1 MSKLFIAASVLCGA
15 LVLSACQQPQQV
27 AVKTAQPVKADLY
40 KPDTAFPEL
49 FAAVQTQMIFSD
61 SKTFVDATPKQNP
74 AEIAALY
81 QTEKNKSNFVLKA
94 FVEQHFDLPSPLPV
108 TKVMQEANMQQHL
121 REHWVNLVRS
131 SQKAASQ
138 STLIDLPHSFVV
150 PGGRFRE
157 MFYWDSYFTMLGLL
171 RSGQDELVKG
181 MIDNFAYLIDT
192 YGYIPNGNRS
202 YFLTRSQPPFF
213 ALMLNAYAEK
223 HGAQSVQ
230 QYLPQLEREYKFW
243 MDGQG
248 AQIVPGYKQ
257 VAPGYKGQHLI
268 VSAQGDLLNRY
279 YGNANKPRTE
289 AYNKELGWAQ
299 ALPEAERNDF
309 YNQLLAACESG
320 WDFSSRWFADGKTKT
335 TINTLDVIPV
345 DLSSLLY
352 VMEKTLADMHGQLQH
367 IKEADFYTKRAIQ
380 RKNMIAKYHYDQVTG
395 TYQDYNL
402 ATGKRTGQ
410 LTAATVFPLYVKA
423 ATPETATS
431 VASFVEQKLLMPG
444 GLVTSLT
451 PSGEQWD
458 FPNGWAP
465 LQYLAVQ
472 GLLNYQ
478 HEKLG
483 LEIAKRWLA
492 LNEKVYASDGKMMEK
507 YNVVDTQVKAGGG
520 NYPNQDGFGW
530 TNGVD
535 LVFYDL
541 LAQRAQQ

>member
-1 MSKLFIAASVLCGA
+1 MSRVFIVISVLCGA
-15 LVLSACQQPQQV
+15 LVLSACQQPQQTT
-27 AVKTAQPVKADLY
+27 AKTVQLAKVDLY

-49 FAAVQTQMIFSD
+49 FATVQTQMIFAD
-61 SKTFVDATPKQNP
+61 SKTFVDATPKQSP
-74 AEIAALY
+74 TKIAALY
-81 QTEKNKSNFVLKA
+81 QAEKSKPDFVLKA
-94 FVEQHFDLPSPLPV
+94 FVEQHFDLPPPLPLTHV
-108 TKVMQEANMQQHL
+108 TQEADMKSHL
-121 REHWVNLVRS
+121 QNHWVNLVRDP
-131 SQKAASQ
+131 QKTAIH
-138 STLIDLPHSFVV
+138 STLIPLPHPYVV

-171 RSGQDELVKG
+171 RSGQDELAKG

-213 ALMLNAYAEK
+213 VLMLQAYAAQ
-223 HGAQSVQ
+223 HGQQSVQ
-230 QYLPQLEREYKFW
+230 QYLPQLEKEYSFW

-248 AQIVPGYKQ
+248 AIVS
-257 VAPGYKGQHLI
+257 AGYKGKHLI
-268 VSAQGDLLNRY
+268 ATQNGDLLNRY
-279 YGNANKPRTE
+279 YGNANAPRTE
-289 AYNKELGWAQ
+289 AYNKELTWAQ
-299 ALPEAERNDF
+299 ALPEAQRQVF

-367 IKEADFYTKRAIQ
+367 INEADFYRKRAAQ
-380 RKNMIAKYHYDQVTG
+380 RKNMIAKYHYDELTG
-395 TYQDYNL
+395 TYQDFNY

-410 LTAATVFPLYVKA
+410 MTAAMAFPLYVNA
-423 ATPETATS
+423 ATPETAAR
-431 VASFVEQKLLMPG
+431 VATFIEQKLLMPG
-444 GLVTSLT
+444 GVVTSLT
-451 PSGEQWD
+451 ASGEQWD
-458 FPNGWAP
+458 YPNGWAP

-478 HEKLG
+478 QDKLG

-535 LVFYDL
+535 VVFYDL
-541 LAQRAQQ
+541 LAPRALQ

>member
-1 MSKLFIAASVLCGA
+1 MSRVLFAAGALCGA
-15 LVLSACQQPQQV
+15 LVLSACQQPPQAATKAAP
-27 AVKTAQPVKADLY
+27 AVPVGADLY

-49 FAAVQTQMIFSD
+49 FAAVQTQMIFAD

-74 AEIAALY
+74 VEIAALY
-81 QTEKNKSNFVLKA
+81 QAQKNKPDFALKA
-94 FVEQHFDLPSPLPV
+94 FVEQHFDLPPPLPV
-108 TKVMQEANMQQHL
+108 TKVTQETDMQQHL
-121 REHWVNLVRS
+121 RNHWVNLVRS
-131 SQKAASQ
+131 SQKTASR
-138 STLIDLPHSFVV
+138 STLIDLPHPFVV

-157 MFYWDSYFTMLGLL
+157 MFYWDTYFTMLGLM

-181 MIDNFAYLIDT
+181 MLDNFAHLIDT

-213 ALMLNAYAEK
+213 ALMLNAYAAK
-223 HGAQSVQ
+223 NGTQSVQ

-248 AQIVPGYKQ
+248 AQ
-257 VAPGYKGQHLI
+257 VAAGYKGQHLM

-279 YGNANKPRTE
+279 YGNANKPRSE

-299 ALPEAERNDF
+299 ALPESERNGF
-309 YNQLLAACESG
+309 YNNLLAACESG
-320 WDFSSRWFADGKTKT
+320 WDFSSRWFADGKSKT
-335 TINTLDVIPV
+335 TINTLDIIPV

-352 VMEKTLADMHGQLQH
+352 VMEKTLADIHSQLH
-367 IKEADFYTKRAIQ
+367 HVSAADFYTKRAAQ
-380 RKNMIAKYHYDQVTG
+380 RKAMIGKYHFDPATG
-395 TYQDYNL
+395 TYQDYNI

-410 LTAATVFPLYVKA
+410 LTAAMVFPLFVGA
-423 ATPETATS
+423 ATPE
-431 VASFVEQKLLMPG
+431 VAVRVADFVGKKLLMPG
-444 GLVTSLT
+444 GVVTSLT
-451 PSGEQWD
+451 ASGEQWD
-458 FPNGWAP
+458 YPNGWAP

-472 GLLNYQ
+472 GLLNYKQ
-478 HEKLG
+478 ETLG

-541 LAQRAQQ
+541 LAAQPKQ

>member
-1 MSKLFIAASVLCGA
+1 MRRVLIATGALCGA
-15 LVLSACQQPQQV
+15 LALAACQQPQQ
-27 AVKTAQPVKADLY
+27 ATAKAATPVKVDLY
-40 KPDTAFPEL
+40 KPDAAFPEL
-49 FAAVQTQMIFSD
+49 FAAVQTQMIFAD
-61 SKTFVDATPKQNP
+61 SKTFVDATPKQHP

-81 QTEKNKSNFVLKA
+81 QAEKAKPGFDLKA
-94 FVEQHFDLPSPLPV
+94 FVEHHFELPPPLPV
-108 TKVMQEANMQQHL
+108 TRVTQEADMKQHL
-121 REHWVNLVRS
+121 HDHWVNLVRS
-131 SQKAASQ
+131 SQKTASY
-138 STLIDLPHSFVV
+138 STLIDLPHPFVV

-171 RSGQDELVKG
+171 SSGQDELTKG

-223 HGAQSVQ
+223 QGAQSVQ
-230 QYLPQLEREYKFW
+230 HYLPQLEREYQFW

-248 AQIVPGYKQ
+248 AQVAPGYKQ
-257 VAPGYKGQHLI
+257 VAPGYRGQHLI

-299 ALPEAERNDF
+299 VLPDAERNDF

-335 TINTLDVIPV
+335 TINTLDLIPV

-352 VMEKTLADMHGQLQH
+352 VMEKTLADMHGQARH
-367 IKEADFYTKRAIQ
+367 IKEADFYRKRAAQ
-380 RKNMIAKYHYDQVTG
+380 RKIIIAKFHYDEATG
-395 TYQDYNL
+395 TYQDYNI

-410 LTAATVFPLYVKA
+410 LTAAMMFPLYVGA
-423 ATPETATS
+423 ATPETAAR
-431 VASFVEQKLLMPG
+431 VAKFVEQKLLMPG
-444 GLVTSLT
+444 GVVTSLT
-451 PSGEQWD
+451 ASGEQWD

-465 LQYLAVQ
+465 LQYIAVQ

-478 HEKLG
+478 HERLG
-483 LEIAKRWLA
+483 REIAKRWLA

-541 LAQRAQQ
+541 LQAEKH

>member
-1 MSKLFIAASVLCGA
+1 MAAGALWGA
-15 LVLSACQQPQQV
+15 LVLSSCQQPQQATAK
-27 AVKTAQPVKADLY
+27 AVPPVKADLY

-49 FAAVQTQMIFSD
+49 FAAVQTQMIFAD
-61 SKTFVDATPKQNP
+61 SKTFVDASPKQNP
-74 AEIAALY
+74 GEIAALY
-81 QTEKNKSNFVLKA
+81 QSEKSKQHFALKA
-94 FVEQHFDLPSPLPV
+94 FVEQHFDLPPPLPV
-108 TKVMQEANMQQHL
+108 TRVAQETDMKSHL
-121 REHWVNLVRS
+121 QNHWANLVRDP
-131 SQKAASQ
+131 QKTASY
-138 STLIDLPHSFVV
+138 STLIPLPHPYVV

-157 MFYWDSYFTMLGLL
+157 MFYWDTYFTMLGLL
-171 RSGQDELVKG
+171 RSGQDELARG

-213 ALMLNAYAEK
+213 ALMLNAYAVN

-248 AQIVPGYKQ
+248 AQVASGYQ
-257 VAPGYKGQHLI
+257 GQHLI
-268 VSAQGDLLNRY
+268 MSAQGDLLNRY

-299 ALPEAERNDF
+299 ALPEAERNGF
-309 YNQLLAACESG
+309 YNNLLAACESG

-335 TINTLDVIPV
+335 TINALDLIPV

-352 VMEKTLADMHGQLQH
+352 VMEKTLGDMHGQAQH
-367 IKEADFYTKRAIQ
+367 IKEADFYSKRAVQ

-395 TYQDYNL
+395 TYQDYNF

-410 LTAATVFPLYVKA
+410 LTAAMLFPLYVGA
-423 ATPETATS
+423 ATPEAAAS
-431 VASFVEQKLLMPG
+431 VATFVEQKLLKPG
-444 GLVTSLT
+444 GVVTSLT
-451 PSGEQWD
+451 ASGEQWD

-465 LQYLAVQ
+465 LQFIAVQ

-483 LEIAKRWLA
+483 LEIARRWLA

-507 YNVVDTQVKAGGG
+507 YNVVDTEVKAGGG

-541 LAQRAQQ
+541 LASRAQR

>member
-1 MSKLFIAASVLCGA
+1 MATGVLCGA
-15 LVLSACQQPQQV
+15 LVLSACQQPQQTT
-27 AVKTAQPVKADLY
+27 AKTMQPIKADLY
-40 KPDTAFPEL
+40 KPDTAFPAL
-49 FAAVQTQMIFSD
+49 FAAVQTQMIFAD

-74 AEIAALY
+74 ANIASFY
-81 QTEKNKSNFVLKA
+81 QAEKTKPGFDLKA
-94 FVEQHFDLPSPLPV
+94 FVEQHFDLPPPLPM
-108 TKVMQEANMQQHL
+108 TKVTQEADMKSHL
-121 REHWVNLVRS
+121 QNHWVNLVRS
-131 SQKAASQ
+131 SQKSANY
-138 STLIDLPHSFVV
+138 STLIDLPHPFVV

-171 RSGQDELVKG
+171 RSGQDELTKG

-230 QYLPQLEREYKFW
+230 QYLPQLEREYTFW
-243 MDGQG
+243 MDGQA
-248 AQIVPGYKQ
+248 AQVT
-257 VAPGYKGQHLI
+257 PGYKGQHLI

-335 TINTLDVIPV
+335 TINTLDLIPV

-352 VMEKTLADMHGQLQH
+352 VMEKNLADMHARLQH
-367 IKEADFYTKRAIQ
+367 VKEADFYSERAIQ
-380 RKNMIAKYHYDQVTG
+380 RKNTIAKYHYDEATG
-395 TYQDYNL
+395 TYQDYNF

-410 LTAATVFPLYVKA
+410 LTAAMVFPLYVGA
-423 ATPETATS
+423 ATPETAAS
-431 VASFVEQKLLMPG
+431 VATFVEQKLLKPG
-444 GLVTSLT
+444 GVVTSLT
-451 PSGEQWD
+451 ASGEQWD

-465 LQYLAVQ
+465 LQYIAVQ

-483 LEIAKRWLA
+483 REIAKRWLA

-507 YNVVDTQVKAGGG
+507 YNVVDTQIKAGGG

-541 LAQRAQQ
+541 LQAGKQ